1 MLEQFEAVGTIY
13 FTVDPSDGVSMFNA
27 YAVVTASVEY
37 EAASSDCPSS
47 CNYIINPEYTI
58 HYESNAEEID
68 PAMLKGCEFEIYTYV
83 TKGFNP
89 KWATARYKTIDELIE
104 KEKLCVEWD

>member
-1 MLEQFEAVGTIY
+1 MLIRYEALGTIY
-13 FTVDPSDGVSMFNA
+13 FVIDPGDGASLIDA
-27 YAVVTASVEY
+27 YAIVTANVEY
-37 EAASSDCPSS
+37 EPASSDCPAS
-47 CNYIINPEYTI
+47 CNYTINPEYTV
-58 HYESNAEEID
+58 HYEINSKEID

-89 KWATARYKTIDELIE
+89 KWATARYKTIKELIE